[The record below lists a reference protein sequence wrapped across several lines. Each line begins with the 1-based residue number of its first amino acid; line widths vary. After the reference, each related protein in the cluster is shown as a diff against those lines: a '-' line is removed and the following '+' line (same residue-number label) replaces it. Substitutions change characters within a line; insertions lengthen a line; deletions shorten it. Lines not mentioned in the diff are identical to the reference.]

1 MSRFAEPRLLRGG
14 CWALRCDPGEGLE
27 GLALACKGASLDV
40 LAVSESGY
48 CCGHPSFREDAV
60 PVDGQAFMKA
70 VLRPSTLDSAMARKY
85 LAQATQLELP
95 AALAGL
101 LVTPERLAK
110 SEVETVAL
118 WASPGQTCCNAH
130 CDDRHNLLCVARG
143 CKTVVAVNPACV
155 LPGMGRITEAGAANH
170 CTAFAPAR
178 VLEELLAA
186 AAAWQQARRPWEPV
200 RVIQLGGSGF
210 AAGTTTLREGRA
222 VHEWVAAALRQ
233 ALPPAGSR
241 ATVAPSAAQAAGDE
255 PGGAALAYVAHVGPG
270 DGLELP
276 AGWWHAVR
284 SQAGTI
290 AVSHWL
296 RRPAPDPRSA
306 SGAPSCIRTA
316 VSVMLEAEHSI
327 AAAQVA
333 AAARAALAKLGHS
346 SPHGAVAAA
355 AEEASAEA
363 TEAAEAE
370 GMARAEAPPPL
381 PPTALHDVEPAA
393 LRRERAA
400 KRRSR
405 RSHEEPAGKRHAGEE
420 AGDPDQPVAGS
431 TGEAGELVGLA
442 LQASGSGGGFLALL
456 DSILTCEA
464 LRRPLAQWALRL
476 AGPDLEALSA
486 QLEGHGSDE
495 PPACSCAAARQSSR
509 GVSLPATRPRAEIMA
524 QLYDALDSV
533 GGPGA
538 AYGLSVRMADAC
550 TTARRQHLRRVLELV
565 GCDA

>member
-70 VLRPSTLDSAMARKY
+70 VLRPSTLNSAMARKY

-186 AAAWQQARRPWEPV
+186 AAAWQQARRPWEP
-200 RVIQLGGSGF
+200 
-210 AAGTTTLREGRA
+210 
-222 VHEWVAAALRQ
+222 
-233 ALPPAGSR
+233 
-241 ATVAPSAAQAAGDE
+241 AAGDE

-333 AAARAALAKLGHS
+333 AAARAA
-346 SPHGAVAAA
+346 V
-355 AEEASAEA
+355 EEAEA
-363 TEAAEAE
+363 AVEAEAAEAAE
-370 GMARAEAPPPL
+370 GMAWAEAPPPP

-420 AGDPDQPVAGS
+420 AGNPDQPVAGS

-456 DSILTCEA
+456 DSILTCDA